1 MRHMETFE
9 EKILQ
14 LKELTKTSSNQEL
27 AKVLGV
33 SPKTIYT
40 WKERGKIPEKI
51 LLKARHL
58 SQNPQPQQS
67 SGMINLTYYDVE
79 ASAGHGTLV
88 EVETATELSFAERY
102 LRDELHVNP
111 SEVFTMRARGD
122 SMYPT
127 LKDGSLMIVKRINEF
142 LGDGIYVFRVN
153 GQLMVKRLQ
162 IQPTKLIFKSDNEQ
176 FYDAWELTYQEI
188 EAIDFEVVG
197 RTIWGG
203 GKL

>member
-1 MRHMETFE
+1 MSNIDSQIE
-9 EKILQ
+9 Q
-14 LKELTKTSSNQEL
+14 LKGLTETATNIDL
-27 AKVLGV
+27 AKALGV
-33 SPKTIYT
+33 SASTIQT
-40 WKERGKIPEKI
+40 WRMRNKIPEKI
-51 LLKARHL
+51 FIKARQF
-58 SQNPQPQQS
+58 SKKAQPQQQ

-88 EVETATELSFAERY
+88 EVETATELSFSERY

>member
-1 MRHMETFE
+1 MENFE
-9 EKILQ
+9 DKVLQ

-27 AKVLGV
+27 AKVLGI

-58 SQNPQPQQS
+58 SQNPQSQQTS
-67 SGMINLTYYDVE
+67 EMINLTYYDVE

-88 EVETATELSFAERY
+88 EVETATELSFSERY

-111 SEVFTMRARGD
+111 REVFTMRARGD

-127 LKDGSLMIVKRINEF
+127 LKDGSLMIVKRIEEF

-162 IQPTKLIFKSDNEQ
+162 IQPTKIIFKSDNEQ

-188 EAIDFEVVG
+188 ESIDFEVVG

>member
-1 MRHMETFE
+1 MSNIDSQIE
-9 EKILQ
+9 Q
-14 LKELTKTSSNQEL
+14 LKELTETATNIDL
-27 AKVLGV
+27 AKALGV
-33 SPKTIYT
+33 SASTIQT
-40 WKERGKIPEKI
+40 WRMRNKIPEKI
-51 LLKARHL
+51 FIKARQY
-58 SQNPQPQQS
+58 SKKAQPQQQ

-88 EVETATELSFAERY
+88 EVETATELSFSERY

>member
-1 MRHMETFE
+1 MNTVE
-9 EKILQ
+9 EQINE
-14 LKELTKTSSNQEL
+14 LKELTQTYTNVDL
-27 AKVLGV
+27 AKALGTTRN
-33 SPKTIYT
+33 TIQT
-40 WKERGKIPEKI
+40 WKSRGKVPEKVMQETR
-51 LLKARHL
+51 LS
-58 SQNPQPQQS
+58 SQNNTDKTQE
-67 SGMINLTYYDVE
+67 GMINLTYYDVE
-79 ASAGHGTLV
+79 ASAGHGSLV
-88 EVETATELSFAERY
+88 EVEAVTELSFAERY

-127 LKDGSLMIVKRINEF
+127 LKDGSLMIVKRIDEF

-162 IQPTKLIFKSDNEQ
+162 IQPTKIIFKSDNEH
-176 FYDAWELTYQEI
+176 FYDPWELTYKEI
-188 EAIDFEVVG
+188 ESTDFEILG

>member
-1 MRHMETFE
+1 METFE

>member
-1 MRHMETFE
+1 MSNIDSRIE
-9 EKILQ
+9 Q
-14 LKELTKTSSNQEL
+14 LKELTETATNIDL
-27 AKVLGV
+27 AKALGV
-33 SPKTIYT
+33 SASTIQT
-40 WKERGKIPEKI
+40 WRMRNKIPEKI
-51 LLKARHL
+51 FIKARQF
-58 SQNPQPQQS
+58 SKKAQPQQQ

-88 EVETATELSFAERY
+88 EVETATELSFSERY

>member
-1 MRHMETFE
+1 MENFE
-9 EKILQ
+9 DKVLH

-27 AKVLGV
+27 AKVLGI

-58 SQNPQPQQS
+58 SQNPQSQQTS
-67 SGMINLTYYDVE
+67 EMINLTYYDVE

-88 EVETATELSFAERY
+88 EVETATELSFSERY

-111 SEVFTMRARGD
+111 REVFTMRARGD

-127 LKDGSLMIVKRINEF
+127 LKDGSLMIVKRIDEF

-162 IQPTKLIFKSDNEQ
+162 IQPTKIIFKSDNEQ

-188 EAIDFEVVG
+188 ESIDFEVVG

>member
-1 MRHMETFE
+1 MKGSFE
-9 EKILQ
+9 EQ
-14 LKELTKTSSNQEL
+14 LKELKRLTNTSKNVDL
-27 AKVLGV
+27 ARVLDK
-33 SPKTIYT
+33 SPKTISN
-40 WKERGKIPEKI
+40 WKNRDHIPEDVFI
-51 LLKARHL
+51 KARHL
-58 SQNPQPQQS
+58 SQNPQPQQT

-127 LKDGSLMIVKRINEF
+127 LKDGSLMIVKRIDEF

-162 IQPTKLIFKSDNEQ
+162 IQPTKIIFKSDNEQ

-188 EAIDFEVVG
+188 ESIDFEVVG

>member
-1 MRHMETFE
+1 METFE
-9 EKILQ
+9 DKILQ

-58 SQNPQPQQS
+58 SQNPQPQQP

>member
-1 MRHMETFE
+1 MSNIDSQIE
-9 EKILQ
+9 Q
-14 LKELTKTSSNQEL
+14 LKELTETATNIDL
-27 AKVLGV
+27 AKALGV
-33 SPKTIYT
+33 SASTIQT
-40 WKERGKIPEKI
+40 WRMRNKIPEKI
-51 LLKARHL
+51 FIKARQF
-58 SQNPQPQQS
+58 SKKAQPQQQ

>member
-1 MRHMETFE
+1 MKGSFE
-9 EKILQ
+9 EQ
-14 LKELTKTSSNQEL
+14 LRELKRLTNTSKNVDL
-27 AKVLGV
+27 ARVLDK
-33 SPKTIYT
+33 SPKTISN
-40 WKERGKIPEKI
+40 WKNRDHIPEDVFI
-51 LLKARHL
+51 KARHL
-58 SQNPQPQQS
+58 SQNPQPLQTS
-67 SGMINLTYYDVE
+67 EMINLTYYDVE

-88 EVETATELSFAERY
+88 EVETATELSFSERY

-111 SEVFTMRARGD
+111 REVFTMRARGD

-127 LKDGSLMIVKRINEF
+127 LKDGSLMIVKRIEEF

-162 IQPTKLIFKSDNEQ
+162 IQPTKIIFKSDNEQ

-188 EAIDFEVVG
+188 ESIDFEVVG

>member
-1 MRHMETFE
+1 METFE

-88 EVETATELSFAERY
+88 EVETATELSFSERY

>member
-1 MRHMETFE
+1 MSNIDSQIE
-9 EKILQ
+9 Q
-14 LKELTKTSSNQEL
+14 LKELTETATNIDL
-27 AKVLGV
+27 AKALGV
-33 SPKTIYT
+33 SASTIQT
-40 WKERGKIPEKI
+40 WRMRNKIPEKI
-51 LLKARHL
+51 FIKARQF
-58 SQNPQPQQS
+58 SKKAQPQQQ

-88 EVETATELSFAERY
+88 EVETATELSFSERY

>member
-1 MRHMETFE
+1 METFE

-58 SQNPQPQQS
+58 SQNPKPQQS